1 MLLQPLGLRHNSSAV
16 RRRRIAGGRRRHQ
29 HSALMDPVEL
39 VAVVMTLV
47 GIVLTIKEK
56 ISCWP
61 VAIVGILA
69 YFVVFA
75 RARLYADAALQ
86 PIYVVQN
93 IYGWWYWA
101 HGGQRGH
108 GQAPIVVLPWRN
120 RFAWLA
126 GTAVISLIV
135 GAALARWTNA
145 AAPYADAALS
155 TTSLAANWLLA
166 RKVLENWWLW
176 ITVNVGYVILFWK
189 KNLLLSAGLYVV
201 LMALAAAGLI
211 EWQRSRE
218 RQTAAY
224 RGELSIP

>member
-1 MLLQPLGLRHNSSAV
+1 
-16 RRRRIAGGRRRHQ
+16 
-29 HSALMDPVEL
+29 MDPIEV

-69 YFVVFA
+69 YMVVFI
-75 RARLYADAALQ
+75 RARLYADTALQ

-101 HGGQRGH
+101 HGGARGQ
-108 GQAPIVVLPWRN
+108 GDAPIVVLSR
-120 RFAWLA
+120 RSRAAWLM
-126 GTAVISLIV
+126 GTTIVSVVV

-145 AAPYADAALS
+145 AVPYADSTLS
-155 TTSLAANWLLA
+155 TTSLVANWLLA

-176 ITVNVGYVILFWK
+176 IAVNVGYVILFWRK
-189 KNLLLSAGLYVV
+189 HLQLSAGLYAV
-201 LMALAAAGLI
+201 LLILAIAGLI
-211 EWQRSRE
+211 EWRRSRE
-218 RQTAAY
+218 RQLMPAEDLAG
-224 RGELSIP
+224 R

>member
-1 MLLQPLGLRHNSSAV
+1 
-16 RRRRIAGGRRRHQ
+16 
-29 HSALMDPVEL
+29 MDLIEI

-69 YFVVFA
+69 YLVVFI

-93 IYGWWYWA
+93 LYGWWYWA
-101 HGGQRGH
+101 RGGERGH
-108 GQAPIVVLPWRN
+108 GQAPIVVLTWQN
-120 RFAWLA
+120 RFTWLA
-126 GTAVISLIV
+126 GTAITSLIV

-155 TTSLAANWLLA
+155 TTSLVANWLLA

-176 ITVNVGYVILFWK
+176 IAVNVGYVILFWK
-189 KNLLLSAGLYVV
+189 KNLLLSAGLYAV
-201 LMALAAAGLI
+201 LLALAAAGLI
-211 EWQRSRE
+211 EWQRSRA
-218 RQTAAY
+218 RQTASY
-224 RGELSIP
+224 RAGLSIP

>member
-1 MLLQPLGLRHNSSAV
+1 
-16 RRRRIAGGRRRHQ
+16 
-29 HSALMDPVEL
+29 MDPIESL
-39 VAVVMTLV
+39 AVVMTLV

-69 YFVVFA
+69 YLVVFI

-101 HGGQRGH
+101 RGGVRGA
-108 GQAPIVVLPWRN
+108 GEAPIVVLQWRS
-120 RFAWLA
+120 RIAWLA
-126 GTAVISLIV
+126 ATAAVSLVV

-145 AAPYADAALS
+145 AAPYADATLS
-155 TTSLAANWLLA
+155 TTSLVANWLLA

-176 ITVNVGYVILFWK
+176 IAVNVGYVILFWK
-189 KNLLLSAGLYVV
+189 KHLSLSAGLYAI
-201 LMALAAAGLI
+201 LLALAIAGLI
-211 EWQRSRE
+211 EWQRSRK
-218 RQTAAY
+218 RQSGDVSAY
-224 RGELSIP
+224 VPEENPARAS

>member
-1 MLLQPLGLRHNSSAV
+1 
-16 RRRRIAGGRRRHQ
+16 
-29 HSALMDPVEL
+29 MDPVEL

-69 YFVVFA
+69 YLVVFI

-93 IYGWWYWA
+93 LYGWWYWA
-101 HGGQRGH
+101 HGGERGQ
-108 GQAPIVVLPWRN
+108 GQAPIVTLSWRK
-120 RFAWLA
+120 RAAWLT
-126 GTAVISLIV
+126 GTAIVSLIV
-135 GAALARWTNA
+135 GAGLARWTNA

-155 TTSLAANWLLA
+155 TTSLVANWLLA

-176 ITVNVGYVILFWK
+176 IAVNVGYVVLFWK
-189 KNLLLSAGLYVV
+189 KQLLLSAGLYAV
-201 LMALAAAGLI
+201 LLALAVAGLI
-211 EWQRSRE
+211 EWQRSRARHSE
-218 RQTAAY
+218 AY
-224 RGELSIP
+224 RLGLSIP

>member
-1 MLLQPLGLRHNSSAV
+1 MD
-16 RRRRIAGGRRRHQ
+16 
-29 HSALMDPVEL
+29 LMEI

-47 GIVLTIKEK
+47 GIVLTIKER

-69 YFVVFA
+69 YFVVFI

-93 IYGWWYWA
+93 LYGWWYWA
-101 HGGQRGH
+101 RGGERGR
-108 GQAPIVVLPWRN
+108 GQAPIVVLTQWS

-126 GTAVISLIV
+126 GTAITSLIV

-155 TTSLAANWLLA
+155 TTSLVANWLLA
-166 RKVLENWWLW
+166 RKILENWWLW
-176 ITVNVGYVILFWK
+176 IAVNVGYVVLFWK
-189 KNLLLSAGLYVV
+189 KNLLLSAGLYAV
-201 LMALAAAGLI
+201 LLALAAAGLI
-211 EWQRSRE
+211 EWQRSRA

-224 RGELSIP
+224 RPGLSTP

>member
-1 MLLQPLGLRHNSSAV
+1 
-16 RRRRIAGGRRRHQ
+16 
-29 HSALMDPVEL
+29 MDPIES

-56 ISCWP
+56 IICWP

-69 YFVVFA
+69 YLVVFI

-101 HGGQRGH
+101 KGGVRGQ
-108 GQAPIVVLPWRN
+108 GTAPIIALSWRS
-120 RFAWLA
+120 RMTWLA
-126 GTAVISLIV
+126 GTAVVSLVV

-145 AAPYADAALS
+145 AAPYADATLS
-155 TTSLAANWLLA
+155 TTSLVANWLLA

-176 ITVNVGYVILFWK
+176 IAVNIGYVILFWK
-189 KNLLLSAGLYVV
+189 KQLSLSAGLYAI
-201 LMALAAAGLI
+201 LLALAVGGLV
-211 EWQRSRE
+211 EWRRSRA
-218 RQTAAY
+218 R
-224 RGELSIP
+224 RLSVIAV

>member
-1 MLLQPLGLRHNSSAV
+1 MNL
-16 RRRRIAGGRRRHQ
+16 I
-29 HSALMDPVEL
+29 EL

-47 GIVLTIKEK
+47 GIVLTIKER

-69 YFVVFA
+69 YLVVFI

-101 HGGQRGH
+101 RGGERGH
-108 GQAPIVVLPWRN
+108 GQAPIVILDWPSRL
-120 RFAWLA
+120 RWLA
-126 GTAVISLIV
+126 GTVAVSLLV

-155 TTSLAANWLLA
+155 TTSLVANWLLA
-166 RKVLENWWLW
+166 KKVLENWWLW
-176 ITVNVGYVILFWK
+176 ITVNVGYVILFWR
-189 KNLLLSAGLYVV
+189 KNLLLSAGLYAV
-201 LMALAAAGLI
+201 LLALAVVGLM
-211 EWQRSRE
+211 EWQRSRS
-218 RQTAAY
+218 RQSL
-224 RGELSIP
+224 LSVAS